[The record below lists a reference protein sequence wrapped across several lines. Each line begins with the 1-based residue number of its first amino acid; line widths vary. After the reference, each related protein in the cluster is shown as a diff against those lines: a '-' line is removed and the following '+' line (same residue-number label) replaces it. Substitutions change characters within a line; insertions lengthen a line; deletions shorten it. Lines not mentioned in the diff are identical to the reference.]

1 MNPQI
6 VRLTYVSLIL
16 VAVLVVMTT
25 YWQTWAAASLAERQD
40 NSIRRVAEFS
50 IDRGLIFSFEPRKR
64 LARNRERVV
73 EGRTL
78 FFRRYPFGPLAAHVV
93 GYSTVGRSRTGLE
106 RSLNDFL
113 TASNSNLSTV
123 FDKTLDELRGKPVQ
137 GNDVVTTLNLDAQEV
152 ANEALGTNC
161 GAVVALDPRTGRL
174 LVMASS
180 PGFDP
185 NLVEEN
191 FGRIESITAD
201 CTPAA
206 PLLNRASAGLYVPGS
221 TFKVITA
228 SAALESKRFTPD
240 STFYDPGYCMVYG
253 KRVNN
258 FDTSS
263 PFGTIDLTSAL
274 AYSVNSVFCNIGKR
288 LGAKRIL
295 DTAKRFGFY
304 EKPPLETPADERLA
318 SGLYRDGRLFYPEVD
333 ANVDAGR
340 MAFGQERMLVTAM
353 QNAMVAGA
361 IGVGGRLME
370 PHVVDRI
377 VAPGGKVIERQRPR
391 LIRRAV
397 SKETADAIAEMM
409 RLGVERGTGTAAQIS
424 GYSIGGKTGTGETGV
439 PGSNITW
446 FIAFAGDDDESP
458 PKVAIAVVLQ
468 NQSGTGGTTAAP
480 IAREV
485 MQAILQGT
493 ENP

>member
-1 MNPQI
+1 MNPRI
-6 VRLTYVSLIL
+6 VRLTTVSLVL
-16 VAVLVVMTT
+16 LAVLVVMTT

-40 NSIRRVAEFS
+40 NSIKRVAEFS
-50 IDRGLIFSFEPRKR
+50 IDRGLIFSFAPRKR

-73 EGRTL
+73 DNRTL
-78 FFRRYPFGPLAAHVV
+78 FFRRYPYGPLAAHVV

-113 TASNSNLSTV
+113 TASNSSLSTV
-123 FDKTLDELRGKPVQ
+123 LDKTLDELRGKPVQ
-137 GNDVVTTLNLDAQEV
+137 GNDVVTTLDLDAQEV
-152 ANEALGTNC
+152 ANEALGRNC
-161 GAVVALDPRTGRL
+161 GAVVALDPRTGKL

-191 FGRIESITAD
+191 FGQIEAITAE
-201 CTPAA
+201 CEPAA

-221 TFKVITA
+221 TFKVVTA
-228 SAALESKRFTPD
+228 AAALESKRYTPD
-240 STFYDPGYCMVYG
+240 STFVDPGYCTVYG

-258 FDTSS
+258 FDTSR
-263 PFGTIDLTSAL
+263 PFGTIDLTRAL
-274 AYSVNSVFCNIGKR
+274 AYSVNSVFCNIGKK
-288 LGAKRIL
+288 LGAKKIL

-304 EKPPLETPADERLA
+304 ERPPLETPAEERLA
-318 SGLYRDGRLFYPEVD
+318 SGLYDDGRLFYPRVD

-340 MAFGQERMLVTAM
+340 MAFGQERMLVTAL

-370 PHVVDRI
+370 PHVVNRI
-377 VAPGGKVIERQRPR
+377 VGPGGKVIERQRPR
-391 LIRRAV
+391 LIRQAV
-397 SKETADAIAEMM
+397 SRETADAVADMM
-409 RLGVERGTGTAAQIS
+409 RLGVAQGTGTAAQIS

-446 FIAFAGDDDESP
+446 FIAFAGDEDRP
-458 PKVAIAVVLQ
+458 PELAIAVVLQ
-468 NQSGTGGTTAAP
+468 NQSGTGGSTAAP

>member
-6 VRLTYVSLIL
+6 VRLTYVALIL

-64 LARNRERVV
+64 LARNRQRVID
-73 EGRTL
+73 GRTL
-78 FFRRYPFGPLAAHVV
+78 FFRRYPYGPLAAHVV

-113 TASNSNLSTV
+113 TASNSSLSTV

-137 GNDVVTTLNLDAQEV
+137 GNDVVTTLDLDAQEV
-152 ANEALGTNC
+152 ANEALGSNC
-161 GAVVALDPRTGRL
+161 GAVVALDPRTGKL

-191 FGRIESITAD
+191 FGQIEQITAD
-201 CTPAA
+201 CSPAA

-221 TFKVITA
+221 TFKVVTA
-228 SAALESKRFTPD
+228 AAALESKQYTPD
-240 STFYDPGYCMVYG
+240 STFVDPGYCTVYG

-263 PFGTIDLTSAL
+263 PFGTIDLTNAL
-274 AYSVNSVFCNIGKR
+274 AYSVNSVFCNIGKK
-288 LGAKRIL
+288 LGAKKIL

-304 EKPPLETPADERLA
+304 ERPPLETPSDERLA
-318 SGLYRDGRLFYPEVD
+318 SGLYDDGRLFYPKVD

-340 MAFGQERMLVTAM
+340 MAFGQERMLVTAL

-370 PHVVDRI
+370 PHVVNRI

-391 LIRRAV
+391 LIRQAV
-397 SKETADAIAEMM
+397 SKETANAVADMM
-409 RLGVERGTGTAAQIS
+409 RLAVERGTGTAAQIS

-446 FIAFAGDDDESP
+446 FIAFAGEDEERP
-458 PKVAIAVVLQ
+458 PELAIAVVLQ

>member
-1 MNPQI
+1 MNGQI

-64 LARNRERVV
+64 LARNRERVID
-73 EGRTL
+73 GRTL
-78 FFRRYPFGPLAAHVV
+78 FFRRYPYGPLAAHVV

-123 FDKTLDELRGKPVQ
+123 FDKTLDELRGKPIQ
-137 GNDVVTTLNLDAQEV
+137 GNDVVTTLDLDAQEV
-152 ANEALGTNC
+152 ANEALGSNC
-161 GAVVALDPRTGRL
+161 GAVVALDPRTGKV

-191 FGRIESITAD
+191 FDKIEQITAN

-206 PLLNRASAGLYVPGS
+206 PLINRASAGLYVPGS

-228 SAALESKRFTPD
+228 SAALESKKFGPD
-240 STFYDPGYCMVYG
+240 STFNDPGYCMVYG

-295 DTAKRFGFY
+295 DTAKQFGFY
-304 EKPPLETPADERLA
+304 EKPPLETPTDERLA
-318 SGLYRDGRLFYPEVD
+318 SGLYRNGRLFYPKVD

-340 MAFGQERMLVTAM
+340 MAFGQERMLVTAL
-353 QNAMVAGA
+353 QQAMVAGA

-397 SKETADAIAEMM
+397 SKETADAVADMM
-409 RLGVERGTGTAAQIS
+409 RLGVQRGTGTAAQIF

-439 PGSNITW
+439 PGSNTTW
-446 FIAFAGDDDESP
+446 FIAFAGKDEDSP
-458 PKVAIAVVLQ
+458 PELAIAVVLQ